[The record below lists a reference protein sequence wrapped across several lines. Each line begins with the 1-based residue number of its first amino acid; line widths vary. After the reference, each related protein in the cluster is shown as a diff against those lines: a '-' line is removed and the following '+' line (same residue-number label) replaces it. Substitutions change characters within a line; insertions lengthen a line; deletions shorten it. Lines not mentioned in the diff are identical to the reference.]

1 MKNSDSE
8 KISYLLAKYPKCRG
22 RLRIEITESVAMAN
36 LKYTQS
42 IMNGLQSDGV
52 LFMLDDFGTGHS
64 SLAYLNELSVH
75 TIKID
80 RVFVDGVSQ
89 CGKKQA
95 IIATVQ
101 NLASSFKLDCIVEG
115 VEEEC
120 DFRFLKNIGLNSFQG
135 FLFSKPISKFELIGL
150 TQTY

>member
-1 MKNSDSE
+1 
-8 KISYLLAKYPKCRG
+8 
-22 RLRIEITESVAMAN
+22 MAN